1 MSAPSFGPHPSPQL
15 PRQRS
20 PHQQRLGRLHLLQPA
35 MGPLPRHRQ
44 PSRLGLRPHQQA
56 PHLRRQR
63 TKKASD
69 PLEWSDRDGAHKAPD
84 GLTDLDVVGRGVA
97 GLRHHQGLTQWVA
110 AACGLDGLVIHH
122 IALSGLD
129 EQHRLRHL

>member
-63 TKKASD
+63 TKKAKE
-69 PLEWSDRDGAHKAPD
+69 LWVRSDRDSAHKAPD
-84 GLTDLDVVGRGVA
+84 GLTDLRVIRRGVA
-97 GLRHHQGLTQWVA
+97 GLGHHQGLTQGVA
-110 AACGLDGLVIHH
+110 AARGLDGLVIHH
-122 IALSGLD
+122 IALTRLD
-129 EQHRLRHL
+129 EQDRLPYL